1 MDPISAVLIVK
12 NEARNLERCLRAAAR
27 VADEI
32 VVVDDGSDDGTPEI
46 ARRLGARVVQERW
59 RGFGPQK
66 NFANGVARHAYV
78 LSLDADEVLDE
89 ELQAAI
95 LAAKARGLSGAYELS
110 RLNWYYGRY
119 LWHGNEYPD
128 RKVRLFPKASATW
141 SDDQVHERLLVAEG
155 LPVTR
160 LDGHLLHFTYR
171 KIEEHVQKANRYT
184 TLAAEEQRLR
194 ARRASAWK
202 LVFGPLAVF
211 FKAYVIKRGFLDGW
225 HGFVLAC
232 LHANANLLKH
242 AKVFDL
248 ERIAREE
255 AQAPAGAAPPPRM
268 GAGRG

>member
-12 NEARNLERCLRAAAR
+12 NEARNLERCLRALAP

-78 LSLDADEVLDE
+78 LSIDADEVLDE
-89 ELQAAI
+89 ALQAAI
-95 LAAKARGLSGAYELS
+95 LTAKERGLSGAYELS
-110 RLNWYYGRY
+110 RLNWYYGRF

-160 LDGHLLHFTYR
+160 LAGHLLHFTYR
-171 KIEEHVQKANRYT
+171 KIEEHAAKINRYT
-184 TLAAEEQRLR
+184 TLAAEDAW
-194 ARRASAWK
+194 ARGRRPSLVK
-202 LVFGPLAVF
+202 LVLSPIVVF
-211 FKAYVIKRGFLDGW
+211 LKAYVLKRGFLDGR

-232 LHANANLLKH
+232 MHASGTLLKY
-242 AKVFDL
+242 AKPFDL
-248 ERIAREE
+248 ERLERE
-255 AQAPAGAAPPPRM
+255 QAEQVASAPPRAGA
-268 GAGRG
+268 GGG